1 MAADVILAQARADF
15 NSVTPANTN
24 TTATWGGSLGIPD
37 TYGRTV
43 SLTGCGYWNYYQTTS
58 STEPLQ
64 NLARLSWQQNSVWL
78 AGTHGFAGT
87 GDNNMPVIAGT
98 QIWSDASS
106 CAPLANELYWH
117 PDNNDAHEAV
127 ARWTAGSHEA
137 GTINISGTFRHGAP
151 SSNNTGVKFWIYVN
165 GVQQYELQV
174 LSTDAG
180 THTFALTGLAIAAGQ
195 NVDFVLNSNGA
206 YYGDASLFS
215 ASIVLPTIV
224 IPTEAV
230 NIALTSGNYQTG
242 GLGTALASPFVVKVT
257 DASGTPVPGVGVTF
271 AVTTTPPGAMGQSL
285 STTNATTNGNGQA
298 SSILTLGNLIGT
310 YTVTAA
316 SGGLTGSPVTFT
328 ANASNSVA
336 LTYDAAP
343 AEAGAQDGAG
353 TGWDGST
360 ANWWN
365 GSSDVVWPDTT
376 AYEAIIGAGSD
387 PAGTIAVTGT
397 RTLNKLTFNA
407 PGSGTYTL
415 SGGTLNFGG
424 TTPTIT
430 GTVDATISS
439 ILAGTAGLTK
449 VGAGNLTLSAL
460 NTFSG
465 DFTISQGTVIANAG
479 SDVLN
484 RSTGPLGNP
493 QANGCKIVVATGTTL
508 AFTAHDSLGNAPSL
522 PQVLLEINGG
532 TVTTDGHLVTLGP
545 VSLNNSFLTAT
556 TGFTTSYGY
565 QLNGTVSVTGASTL
579 SASGGRGFYLS
590 NVGTRVTT
598 FDVAAASTLGVSGPL
613 INGWSN
619 SPSGLTKAGNGTMI
633 LTGSN
638 TYGGTTTITGG
649 TLQIGDHGSS
659 GSLGSGRVSNYSSLV
674 ISRSDPVTIANSIS
688 GSGSFSH
695 AGDAML
701 TLAGINTYTG
711 DTLVN
716 HGTLTLATGARLT
729 FLPVANGISNR
740 VTGSGTVTFDGTFSI
755 LTAAADVTS
764 GNSWNLIDI
773 DLTKLFGANFAV
785 AGFSRQPDGLTWIM
799 TSGDQTWTFSEI
811 TGNLTLVST
820 LTPFQQWM
828 SQYTTI
834 PAGQTGLNDDPDG
847 DGASNQFEFAF
858 GGNPE
863 QAAVKG
869 LWTQYIQNA
878 GDTATRAL
886 TLIVAT
892 LRGVS
897 FSATADGSQTGPV
910 PASGFSYIIEGSL
923 DLAFPNS
930 RVSHLGVSDTV
941 PGETGLPDL
950 TGTGWEYHTFRLDAS
965 IGLPDKGF
973 LRASINSS
981 TVTLESLLAEMTDY
995 DSVASWPAPAYST
1008 GQASSYD
1015 RASTDP
1021 TVPTDANW
1029 FANHDYEN
1037 FLRGDVK
1044 GNETEWVM
1052 MEAVGPGCVTRF
1064 WYAGSDTL
1072 AQRPGNLRI
1081 YLDGNPVPVID
1092 ERMLDLLNGTGSVPP
1107 PFANELSRGHNMFL
1121 PIPYAHGCRIVYV
1134 GTAAETSNP
1143 TLFWYNIEYR
1153 TYQPGTMLRSF
1164 VAGEPAAK
1172 AALLT
1177 TVGNKLMA
1185 PPARGAAQNLTLTQ
1199 IIPAGHEITLDLP
1212 AGAAAV
1218 TGMRINVTAANRD
1231 QALRSTVLRGSFDGI
1246 ETIWCPIGDF
1256 AGSGVGLNAL
1266 SSWYRSITPADG
1278 WMTNRWTM
1286 PYASTGQ
1293 FKIDNLGSQAVTVTL
1308 EAGIS
1313 AWHWDERSMHFHSN
1327 WHSQHLIPT
1336 WPRQDFNFLTVA
1348 GQGVYL
1354 GDTLGVFNT
1363 PGNGGDWWG
1372 EGDEKV
1378 WVDNDSFP
1386 SHFGTGTE
1394 DYYCYAWGDTAIFQS
1409 PFANQVRVN
1418 SDHLGNTCLT
1428 RTRNLDRIPFR
1439 SGIQYNLE
1447 IWHWISNN
1455 TVDYAA
1461 TTYWYAKPAASHNR
1475 LPQEAEAVVPLKR

>member
-1 MAADVILAQARADF
+1 MAADVVLAQARADF

-24 TTATWGGSLGIPD
+24 TTATWGGGSGIPD

-58 STEPLQ
+58 FTQPLQ
-64 NLARLSWQQNSVWL
+64 NLARLSWQQNGVWL

-87 GDNNMPVIAGT
+87 GENNMPVIAGT
-98 QIWSDASS
+98 QIWSDAST

-127 ARWTAGSHEA
+127 ARWTAGSNEA

-165 GVQQYELQV
+165 GVQQYDLQAPATDT
-174 LSTDAG
+174 STHA
-180 THTFALTGLAIAAGQ
+180 FALTGLAIAAGQ

-215 ASIVLPTIV
+215 ATIV
-224 IPTEAV
+224 IPTIVNPTEAAT
-230 NIALTSGNYQTG
+230 IALTSGNNQNGRTG
-242 GLGTALASPFVVKVT
+242 AALASPLVVIVT
-257 DASGTPVPGVGVTF
+257 DASGNPVPGVGMTF
-271 AVTTTPPGAMGQSL
+271 ALATTPGGATGQSL
-285 STTNATTNGNGQA
+285 STTSATTGGNGQA
-298 SSILTLGNLIGT
+298 SSLLTLGNQVGT
-310 YTVTAA
+310 YTVTATA
-316 SGGLTGSPVTFT
+316 GSLTGSPLTFT

-336 LTYDAAP
+336 LTYDANTGT
-343 AEAGAQDGAG
+343 AGAQDGAG
-353 TGWDGST
+353 TGWDGTT

-365 GSSDVVWPDTT
+365 GSNDVVWPDTT
-376 AYEAIIGAGSD
+376 AYEAIIGAGNGA
-387 PAGTIAVTGT
+387 AGTIAVTGT

-415 SGGTLNFGG
+415 SGGTLSFGG
-424 TTPTIT
+424 TMPTIT
-430 GTVDATISS
+430 GTADATISS

-449 VGAGNLTLSAL
+449 IGAGNLTLSAL

-465 DFTISQGTVIANAG
+465 DFTISQGRVTANAG

-484 RSTGPLGNP
+484 RATGPVGNP

-508 AFTAHDSLGNAPSL
+508 AFTAHDALGNAPSL
-522 PQVLLEINGG
+522 PQVPVEANGG

-545 VSLNNSFLTAT
+545 VTLNNGALTAT

-579 SASGGRGFYLS
+579 TASGGRSFYLS

-613 INGWSN
+613 INGWNN
-619 SPSGLTKAGNGTMI
+619 SASGLTKAGNGTMV

-638 TYGGTTTITGG
+638 TYGGATTITGG
-649 TLQIGDHGSS
+649 TLQIGDNGTTGNLGTGS
-659 GSLGSGRVSNYSSLV
+659 VSNNSLLV
-674 ISRSDPVTIANSIS
+674 IRRSDPVTIGNSIS
-688 GSGSFSH
+688 GIGSLSH
-695 AGDAML
+695 AGGAML
-701 TLAGINTYTG
+701 TLAGSNTYTG

-716 HGTLTLATGARLT
+716 GGTLTLATGARLT
-729 FLPVANGISNR
+729 FRPAANGISNK
-740 VTGSGTVTFDGTFSI
+740 VTGSGTVTFNGSFSI
-755 LTAAADVTS
+755 LTAAADITS
-764 GNSWNLIDI
+764 GNSWNLVDAA
-773 DLTKLFGANFAV
+773 LTKSFGANFAM
-785 AGFSRQPDGLTWIM
+785 AGFSPQPDGLTWIM
-799 TSGDQTWTFSEI
+799 TVGNQTWTFSEA
-811 TGNLTLVST
+811 TGNLTLVTT
-820 LTPFQQWM
+820 LNPFQQWM
-828 SQYTTI
+828 TQYTTI
-834 PAGQTGLNDDPDG
+834 PANQAGLNDDPDG
-847 DGASNQFEFAF
+847 DGATNQFEFAF

-869 LWTQYIQNA
+869 LWTQHIQNA
-878 GDTATRAL
+878 GDAATKAL
-886 TLIVAT
+886 TLVVAT
-892 LRGVS
+892 LRGVT
-897 FSATADGSQTGPV
+897 FTATADGTQTGPV
-910 PASGFSYIIEGSL
+910 PGLGFSYVIEGSL

-930 RVSHLGVSDTV
+930 QVSHVGVSDTA
-941 PGETGLPDL
+941 PADTGLPDL
-950 TGTGWEYHTFRLDAS
+950 TGTAWEYHTFRLDAS

-973 LRASINSS
+973 LRASINTR

-1021 TVPTDANW
+1021 TVLTDANW

-1037 FLRGDVK
+1037 FLRGDGK
-1044 GNETEWVM
+1044 GSETEWVM
-1052 MEAVGPGCVTRF
+1052 MDTTGPGCVTRL
-1064 WYAGSDTL
+1064 WYAGYDTL
-1072 AQRPGNLRI
+1072 DQRPGKLRI

-1092 ERMLDLLNGTGSVPP
+1092 ERMLDLLNGAGSVPP

-1121 PIPYAHGCRIVYV
+1121 PIPYAQSCRIVYV
-1134 GTAAETSNP
+1134 GTGAETFNP
-1143 TLFWYNIEYR
+1143 IYFWYNIEYR
-1153 TYQPGTMLRSF
+1153 TYQPGTMVRSF

-1172 AALLT
+1172 AALIT
-1177 TVGNKLMA
+1177 TTGNKLMA
-1185 PPARGAAQNLTLTQ
+1185 PPARDAAQVLTTTQ
-1199 IIPAGHEITLDLP
+1199 TIPAGYEITLDLP

-1218 TGMRINVTAANRD
+1218 TGMRIKVTAANRD
-1231 QALRSTVLRGSFDGI
+1231 QALRSTILRGSFDGT

-1266 SSWYRSITPADG
+1266 SSWYRGITPADG

-1293 FKIDNLGSQAVTVTL
+1293 FKVDNLGSQAVTVTL

-1313 AWHWDERSMHFHSN
+1313 AWQWDDRSMHFHSN

-1336 WPRQDFNFLTVA
+1336 WPRQDYNFLTAA

-1372 EGDEKV
+1372 EGDEKI

-1386 SHFGTGTE
+1386 SHFGTGSE
-1394 DYYCYAWGDTAIFQS
+1394 DYYCYAWGDTALFQS

-1439 SGIQYNLE
+1439 SAIQYDLE
-1447 IWHWISNN
+1447 IWHWSSNN

-1461 TTYWYAKPAASHNR
+1461 TTYWYAKPGVIHNR
-1475 LPQEAEAVVPLKR
+1475 LPQEGEAVMPLK